1 MVFYFCTM
9 KKETLLFGIY
19 PVIEA
24 LKAKQTIDK
33 AYVQKGLQ
41 SPKIDAIVADL
52 EALNTTISYVP
63 LEKMEKLCRSNHQG
77 IILISSPIEFVALET
92 MVEAVLESKKTP
104 LFLILDQISDVR
116 NFGAI
121 LRTAE
126 CTGVDG
132 IIIQKSGSAPI
143 NGDTIKTSAGAVFNI
158 PICKVDHIK
167 DAIFYFQA
175 SEIQV
180 VAATEKTDQMLYDID
195 FQSATAIVMGSEM
208 CIRDRISDVRNF
220 GAILRTAEC
229 TGVDGVIIQKKGGAP
244 VSGDTVK
251 TSAGAIFN
259 IPICKVDH
267 IKDAIYYL
275 QGSGITTIAATEK
288 THDTIYNLELNE
300 PMAIVMGSEGLG
312 VSKSVL
318 SIVDK
323 KASLPLLGVINSLNV
338 SVACGALLY
347 EVVRQRSK

>member
-1 MVFYFCTM
+1 M

-41 SPKIDAIVADL
+41 NPKIDAIVADL

-92 MVEAVLESKKTP
+92 MVEAVLESEKTP
-104 LFLILDQISDVR
+104 LFLILDQ
-116 NFGAI
+116 
-121 LRTAE
+121 
-126 CTGVDG
+126 
-132 IIIQKSGSAPI
+132 
-143 NGDTIKTSAGAVFNI
+143 
-158 PICKVDHIK
+158 
-167 DAIFYFQA
+167 
-175 SEIQV
+175 
-180 VAATEKTDQMLYDID
+180 
-195 FQSATAIVMGSEM
+195 
-208 CIRDRISDVRNF
+208 ISDVRNF

-288 THDTIYNLELNE
+288 TKDTIYNLELNE

>member
-1 MVFYFCTM
+1 M

-77 IILISSPIEFVALET
+77 IILISSPIEFVSLET
-92 MVEAVLESKKTP
+92 MVESVLESVKTP
-104 LFLILDQISDVR
+104 LFLILDQ
-116 NFGAI
+116 
-121 LRTAE
+121 
-126 CTGVDG
+126 
-132 IIIQKSGSAPI
+132 
-143 NGDTIKTSAGAVFNI
+143 
-158 PICKVDHIK
+158 
-167 DAIFYFQA
+167 
-175 SEIQV
+175 
-180 VAATEKTDQMLYDID
+180 
-195 FQSATAIVMGSEM
+195 
-208 CIRDRISDVRNF
+208 ISDVRNF

-275 QGSGITTIAATEK
+275 QGSGVTTIAATEK
-288 THDTIYNLELNE
+288 TQDTIYNLELNE
-300 PMAIVMGSEGLG
+300 PLAIVMGSEGLG

-318 SIVDK
+318 NIVDK
-323 KASLPLLGVINSLNV
+323 KASLPLLGAINSLNV

>member
-1 MVFYFCTM
+1 M

-41 SPKIDAIVADL
+41 SPKIDTIVADL

-77 IILISSPIEFVALET
+77 IILISSPIEFVSLET
-92 MVEAVLESKKTP
+92 MVESVLESVKTP
-104 LFLILDQISDVR
+104 LFLILDQ
-116 NFGAI
+116 
-121 LRTAE
+121 
-126 CTGVDG
+126 
-132 IIIQKSGSAPI
+132 
-143 NGDTIKTSAGAVFNI
+143 
-158 PICKVDHIK
+158 
-167 DAIFYFQA
+167 
-175 SEIQV
+175 
-180 VAATEKTDQMLYDID
+180 
-195 FQSATAIVMGSEM
+195 
-208 CIRDRISDVRNF
+208 ISDVRNF

-275 QGSGITTIAATEK
+275 QGSGVTTIAATEK
-288 THDTIYNLELNE
+288 TQDTIYNLELNE
-300 PMAIVMGSEGLG
+300 PLAIVMGSEGLG

-318 SIVDK
+318 NIVDK
-323 KASLPLLGVINSLNV
+323 KASLPLLGAINSLNV